1 MKQLALGI
9 GLDAELGLDDSV
21 AGRNVELHQTLRQML
36 AGTGPER
43 LVYVWGAPGSGRTHT
58 LRACEVEGRRGG
70 QTVHRWDG
78 RSSVPSGASLLLVD
92 DVDRLGAS
100 EQIEL
105 FHEINRIRDAGYG
118 RMIVAGSTPPA
129 SLELREDLRTRLG
142 AGLVFQLHPLTDEQ
156 KTVALSRHARA
167 RGLDMPEDVARY
179 LLTHSDRDLRALLQT
194 LDRLDRGALE
204 RQRPLTLPLLRDV
217 LREI

>member
-1 MKQLALGI
+1 
-9 GLDAELGLDDSV
+9 
-21 AGRNVELHQTLRQML
+21 
-36 AGTGPER
+36 
-43 LVYVWGAPGSGRTHT
+43 
-58 LRACEVEGRRGG
+58 
-70 QTVHRWDG
+70 
-78 RSSVPSGASLLLVD
+78 
-92 DVDRLGAS
+92 
-100 EQIEL
+100 
-105 FHEINRIRDAGYG
+105 
-118 RMIVAGSTPPA
+118 MIVAGSAPPA

-217 LREI
+217 LRDI